1 MRGLFD
7 AVKADLLDRRLRVL
21 VLIVVGVFV
30 AAVGYVAMSGG
41 SQSATPTASTG
52 PLPTGA
58 AATPPTAKASTSNT
72 NGAAAES
79 TFGSAYQ
86 HHSQLKDPFVL
97 LRTTTSTT
105 SSAHSS
111 SKSSSSSSGGSAGKS
126 TTTAAVSGSN
136 GSSGSGSSG
145 SSGSG
150 SSGSSGGS
158 TVSTPKQAPA
168 PPKPKTVVEY
178 RANVE
183 LGPAPAAGETAH
195 LTAYDHVKT
204 GQQLPSKTHPLVVLT
219 AASLDATKGNAS
231 GTFELIS
238 SPIVT
243 GPGKC
248 LPNDTQ
254 CESIKL
260 TPGQVEELQYEEANG
275 QTVTYQLRVV
285 SVVKKTHTTG

>member
-30 AAVGYVAMSGG
+30 AAVGYVVLSGG

-97 LRTTTSTT
+97 LHTTTSTT

-111 SKSSSSSSGGSAGKS
+111 PKSSSGGGAGKS
-126 TTTAAVSGSN
+126 AATATVSGSN

-158 TVSTPKQAPA
+158 GGSSGSASKPAPA
-168 PPKPKTVVEY
+168 PAKPKTVVEY
-178 RANVE
+178 RAKVE

-195 LTAYDHVKT
+195 LTAYDHVKI

-219 AASLDATKGNAS
+219 AASLDATKGNAT

-243 GPGKC
+243 GPGTC

-275 QTVTYQLRVV
+275 QTVTYQLRIV
-285 SVVKKTHTTG
+285 SVVKKSHTTG